1 MESYG
6 EKLKKAREAKNLDY
20 ETISRETTISSIYLK
35 GIEDEDTSVFPGE
48 PYFIGFMRK
57 YAEYLDID
65 PIPIVKMYQGK
76 KLQEAPVPEGL
87 IVHEKPH
94 YFWPLVISGIVLFVG
109 ALVALFVI
117 FLLPRLK
124 KDLSNVVLDGS
135 NSSKTYEMTGKTLST
150 RLYVGDK
157 IKYRTEQGDII
168 LTVSDTLFSFGFQ
181 CPVGTL
187 YTELAEEVE
196 LDIDGDSRSDLIVY
210 VSDISATDSSR
221 GAEVRISRYGDGYV
235 LSNAMQDSIPLA
247 SEVQTNHKQLVVF
260 EDNRAYPFTL
270 NGSFR
275 GSCMFR
281 YRIDRHKN
289 VESYFSNG
297 ELVTMTANNGVRVW
311 MSNSNA
317 VKFTIIADSKTYNLD
332 VGKAGQ
338 VLVEDIK
345 WIRDTDGKYKLVV
358 IELD

>member
-196 LDIDGDSRSDLIVY
+196 LDIDGDSRS
-210 VSDISATDSSR
+210 
-221 GAEVRISRYGDGYV
+221 E
-235 LSNAMQDSIPLA
+235 DSIPLA

-281 YRIDRHKN
+281 YRIDRHQN

>member
-6 EKLKKAREAKNLDY
+6 DRLKKVREARNLDY
-20 ETISRETTISSIYLK
+20 ETIARETTISPIYLK
-35 GIEDEDTSVFPGE
+35 GIEEEDTSVFPGE
-48 PYFIGFMRK
+48 PYFIGFLRK
-57 YAEYLDID
+57 YAEYLDVD
-65 PIPIVKMYQGK
+65 PAPIVKMYQGK
-76 KLQEAPVPEGL
+76 KLQESPIPEGL

-94 YFWPLVISGIVLFVG
+94 YFWPLIISGVLLFIGAVV
-109 ALVALFVI
+109 ALVIIFV
-117 FLLPRLK
+117 LPRLK
-124 KDLSNVVLDGS
+124 KDTSNVVLDGS
-135 NSSKTYEMTGKTLST
+135 NTSKTYEMAEKTLST

-157 IKYRTEQGDII
+157 IKYQTDKGDII
-168 LTVSDTLFSFGFQ
+168 LTVSDTLSSFGFQ

-187 YTELAEEVE
+187 YTELAEEAE
-196 LDIDGDSRSDLIVY
+196 LDIDGDSRVDLIVY

-221 GAEVRISRYGDGYV
+221 GAEVRISRHGDGTA
-235 LSNAMQDSIPLA
+235 LSSTVQDSVPLA
-247 SEVQTNHKQLVVF
+247 SEISSGHKQLVVF

-275 GSCMFR
+275 GPCMFR
-281 YRIDRHKN
+281 YRVDRREN
-289 VESYFSNG
+289 VESYFSSG

-332 VGKAGQ
+332 IGKAGQ